1 MQFSKWK
8 IGVGALLWMLLP
20 ADGGAQI
27 VKNERVLS
35 FEEQQVPA
43 FITATGS
50 QLAVSD
56 EHYRD
61 GGHSLSWTFSPESV
75 LSIQKD
81 LKFEKKDPTGK
92 DTYLSAFI
100 VWVYNEQAQDKTIEF
115 EFLKDGKKCSSFPFG
130 INFTGWRGASVYQRG
145 IWFRRAYDSAFSAL
159 RLMTATTSEFLI
171 MLKAGPLFFS
181 VTSPQ
186 PINPHFTFS
195 SIFIVAQV

>member
-115 EFLKDGKKCSSFPFG
+115 EFLK
-130 INFTGWRGASVYQRG
+130 TGRSVPLSRSASTLPVGAGHGCATNVTC
-145 IWFRRAYDSAFSAL
+145 RALPKRAWMKSASL
-159 RLMTATTSEFLI
+159 LLT
-171 MLKAGPLFFS
+171 
-181 VTSPQ
+181 
-186 PINPHFTFS
+186 
-195 SIFIVAQV
+195 